1 MKKFFTPKVK
11 FILAA
16 AITLAIVL
24 AVVGAV
30 TRGATAGEKAAGT
43 LLSPLR
49 SGVAAV
55 TRQVERLYDY
65 VFRYESLKA
74 ENQALKEKI
83 ASMEE
88 DVRTAQSYQRENER
102 LKNLLQ
108 LQEAHEDYT
117 FVSAYVTSWD
127 ASNWKSACTVSKGS
141 GAGIE
146 EGMCAVTE
154 YGQVVGVVTE
164 VGAGWA
170 SITTVLDTS
179 MEISASITASG
190 YTGVVQGSY
199 EQDGL
204 LRMNY
209 LPTDAVVRNND
220 QVVTTGS
227 ALYPKGLILG
237 YVADAGL
244 DETGVGKFAM
254 VTPAADLENL
264 EQVFLIADYQ
274 S

>member
-16 AITLAIVL
+16 AMTLAIVL

-65 VFRYESLKA
+65 VFRYESLEA

-88 DVRTAQSYQRENER
+88 DVRTAQAYQRENER

-127 ASNWKSACTVSKGS
+127 GSNWKSACTISKGS

-190 YTGVVQGSY
+190 YTGVIQGSY

-254 VTPAADLENL
+254 VTPAADLEDL
-264 EQVFLIADYQ
+264 EQIFLIADYQ